1 MSMSVFQVG
10 LMSVGIVFL
19 IGGAALAVIA
29 ARIAAAGR
37 AAQAEASLRLEASQQ
52 LATEVKR
59 LADKV
64 EMSLHSRDSALE
76 NAFLRH
82 NDACAA
88 SMEATF
94 GPRKLSGHGH
104 DDDDDHHKKH
114 HSAELKHHD
123 DDDDDHHHKNKHHA
137 GSSLKHHDDDDD
149 DDHHKKH
156 HAADEP
162 KPSILARL
170 FGRR

>member
-1 MSMSVFQVG
+1 MSVFQVG

-94 GPRKLSGHGH
+94 GPRKLSGH
-104 DDDDDHHKKH
+104 DDDHHKKH

-123 DDDDDHHHKNKHHA
+123 DDDDAHHKKHHSA
-137 GSSLKHHDDDDD
+137 SSLKHHDDDD
-149 DDHHKKH
+149 HHKKQ